1 MKRLLFISPKPPY
14 PLSDGG
20 RIRIFQSLYLLSK
33 FFDVDVLYLHE
44 GEKIDIVNK
53 GIGKYV
59 INIFC
64 FNMPKYKQILNAARS
79 LFNQNPIRN
88 NMLYCRKIQ
97 DWIDRHIE
105 NYEVVFCQTLRVAEY
120 VKKHSEVRKY
130 VDFVDAVSMNYG
142 IARFKTSFLRS
153 LYYNIDFRRISRY
166 EDCVVDIFDK
176 CSIISPIDKDYIE
189 QRNGKPIS
197 NLFVVGN
204 MVKVT
209 GQVVIPSKAQRNILF
224 VGKMSYEP
232 NILAVTNFVR
242 NVLPNILMIFPDV
255 MFYIVGASPVERVRK
270 LSNDHVVVTGFV
282 EDLFDYYSKA
292 SVVVAPMLSGAGI
305 QNKII
310 QAMALGCCVLTTSI
324 GAEGLDE
331 QCGGLVVRNG
341 NEEISNAI
349 TKLLAQPILRD
360 ETGRKAREYILST
373 MTEDVI
379 IEEFKQ
385 FFT

>member
-1 MKRLLFISPKPPY
+1 MRRLLFISPKPPY

-20 RIRIFQSLYLLSK
+20 RIRTFQSLYLLSK
-33 FFDVDVLYLHE
+33 FFDVDILYLHE

-53 GIGKYV
+53 GIEGCA

-64 FNMPKYKQILNAARS
+64 FNVSKYKQILNVARS

-97 DWIDRHIE
+97 DWIDKNIY

-120 VKKHSEVRKY
+120 VMKHSEVRRY
-130 VDFVDAVSMNYG
+130 VDFVDAVSMNYEKT
-142 IARFKTSFLRS
+142 RFKTSFLRS

-189 QRNGKPIS
+189 QRNGKSIS

-209 GQVVIPSKAQRNILF
+209 GQAVIPSKAHRNILF

-331 QCGGLVVRNG
+331 QCGGFVVRNG

-385 FFT
+385 FFK

>member
-1 MKRLLFISPKPPY
+1 MRRLLFLSPKPPY

-33 FFDVDVLYLHE
+33 YFDVDVLYLHE
-44 GEKIDIVNK
+44 GERIEVVNS
-53 GIGKYV
+53 GILGYTK
-59 INIFC
+59 NIYC
-64 FNMPKYKQILNAARS
+64 FNIPKYKQILNAVS
-79 LFNQNPIRN
+79 GLLNQNPIRN
-88 NMLYCRKIQ
+88 NMLYSNRIQ
-97 DWIDRHIE
+97 DWIDRHIG
-105 NYEVVFCQTLRVAEY
+105 NYQAVFCQTLRVAEY
-120 VKKHSEVRKY
+120 VIKHSEVTRY
-130 VDFVDAVSMNYG
+130 VDFVDAVSMNYEKT
-142 IARFKTSFLRS
+142 RFKTSFLRS
-153 LYYNIDFRRISRY
+153 LYYNIDFKRISRY
-166 EDCVVDIFDK
+166 EDRIVELFDN
-176 CSIISPIDKDYIE
+176 CSIISSIDKDYIE
-189 QRNGKPIS
+189 QRKGKPIS

-209 GQVVIPSKAQRNILF
+209 GQTVIPSAAHRNILF

-232 NILAVTNFVR
+232 NVLAVINFVR
-242 NVLPNILMIFPDV
+242 NVLPDILKDYPDTK
-255 MFYIVGASPVERVRK
+255 FYIVGASPVERVRK
-270 LSNDHVVVTGFV
+270 LCNENVVVTGFV

-324 GAEGLDE
+324 GAEGLNE

-341 NEEISNAI
+341 NEEISKAI
-349 TKLLAQPILRD
+349 KNLFEQPTLRD